1 MMRKHGTLPFFFS
14 ALALALLA
22 GLLFAPA
29 LLSHAQDFGVTVT
42 PNRDRINVRIAP
54 ALGHEVIGVLQ
65 MGQAVPATGRSGNG
79 RWYRINYFGE
89 EGWVERTVVNV
100 SGDPA
105 GLPLGDPPIAPFDLG
120 DGPRAGPSSH
130 FGSATIR
137 LPESGIRFRAGP
149 SEGYFV
155 IGNVPRYE
163 VLSVTGRSPNNTWLQ
178 VNFRGQLGWIGNL
191 GPRFIEWQGGSAE
204 SAPVWGVVA
213 DGPPVNVPET
223 GPSATRDALMT
234 AMLLHIDFSTP
245 RLDMIAGIW
254 NTIAMTG
261 RQSCAFD
268 LGHPQPYIPR
278 EGDLME
284 FPELA
289 PVIAALNQGLE
300 ETGRAIDLW
309 QEWCNLRLQNYP
321 GGADLVAPAQESV
334 ANARAGFAQA
344 AALIEALGL
353 LPTPT
358 PLPPDI
364 TPAAPIATVTPES
377 LAVLPDLMAFGLE
390 GNRVIFAPQFT
401 HPEAGCAWQGLGGQ
415 ILGLNAQPLIGLTV
429 RVQGVTDPSLVLE
442 TVSGSATVYGSSGWE
457 IKVADGVNSHVFQVT
472 LFQGAR
478 RVSDPKLVAFPNDC
492 NRNLGVMNF
501 QQLTPLQ

>member
-1 MMRKHGTLPFFFS
+1 MRKHGTLPYLLT
-14 ALALALLA
+14 ALACVVLA
-22 GLLFAPA
+22 GLILAPA
-29 LLSHAQDFGVTVT
+29 MMSHAQDFGVTIT
-42 PNRDRINVRIAP
+42 PNRDSINVRIAP
-54 ALGHEVIGVLQ
+54 ALGREVVGALQ
-65 MGQAVPATGRSGNG
+65 RGQVVPANGRSGNG
-79 RWYRINYFGE
+79 RWYRIDFFGE
-89 EGWVERTVVNV
+89 EGWVEQTVVVVN
-100 SGDPA
+100 GDPNA
-105 GLPLGDPPIAPFDLG
+105 LPLGDPPIAPFDLG
-120 DGPRAGPSSH
+120 DGPRAGPSGV

-149 SEGYFV
+149 SAGYFV
-155 IGNVPRYE
+155 INNVPRYE
-163 VLSVTGRSPNNTWLQ
+163 VLSVTGRNINGTWLQ
-178 VNFRGQLGWIGNL
+178 VNYRGTLGWIAHL
-191 GPRFIEWQGGSAE
+191 GPKFIEWQSGSVD
-204 SAPVWGVVA
+204 SVPVWGYVA

-234 AMLLHIDFSTP
+234 AMLLHIEFSTP

-261 RQSCAFD
+261 RQSCAFN

-284 FPELA
+284 FPQLA

-309 QEWCNLRLQNYP
+309 EEWCRLKLQNYP
-321 GGADLVAPAQESV
+321 GGGDLVAPAQESV
-334 ANARAGFAQA
+334 NNARNGFAQA
-344 AALIEALGL
+344 EVLIEALGL

-364 TPAAPIATVTPES
+364 TPAAPIATATPQS

-401 HPEAGCAWQGLGGQ
+401 QPEAGCSWQGLGGQ
-415 ILGLNAQPLIGLTV
+415 VLGLNGEPLVGLTV
-429 RVQGVTDPSLVLE
+429 RVEGVTDPSQVVE
-442 TVSGSATVYGSSGWE
+442 TISGSATTYGTAGWE
-457 IKVADGVNSHVFQVT
+457 IKLADGINSYVYQVT
-472 LFQGAR
+472 LFQSGR

-492 NRNLGVMNF
+492 NRNLGIMNF

>member
-1 MMRKHGTLPFFFS
+1 MRKHGILPYLLT
-14 ALALALLA
+14 ALMLALLA

-29 LLSHAQDFGVTVT
+29 LHSRAQDFGVSLT
-42 PNRDRINVRIAP
+42 PNRESINVRVAP
-54 ALGHEVIGVLQ
+54 ALGHEVIGALH
-65 MGQAVPATGRSGNG
+65 MGQTVSATGRSGNG
-79 RWYRINYFGE
+79 RWYRIDFFGE

-100 SGDPA
+100 SGDVSV
-105 GLPLGDPPIAPFDLG
+105 LPLGDPPIAPFDLG
-120 DGPRAGPSSH
+120 DGPRAGPGNY
-130 FGSATIR
+130 FGNATIR

-149 SEGYFV
+149 GDGYFV
-155 IGNVPRYE
+155 FGNVPRYE
-163 VLSVTGRSPNNTWLQ
+163 VLSVTGRNINGTWLQ
-178 VNFRGQLGWIGNL
+178 VNFRGTLGWIAHL
-191 GPRFIEWQGGSAE
+191 GPRFIEWQAGSVEAV
-204 SAPVWGVVA
+204 PLWGVVA
-213 DGPPVNVPET
+213 DGPPVNQPIT

-284 FPELA
+284 FPEIA

-309 QEWCNLRLQNYP
+309 QDWCRLRVQDYP
-321 GGADLVAPAQESV
+321 GAAALVGPAQESV
-334 ANARAGFAQA
+334 SNARAGFAQA
-344 AALIEALGL
+344 QAQIEALGL

-377 LAVLPDLMAFGLE
+377 LADLPDLMAFGLE

-415 ILGLNAQPLIGLTV
+415 ILGLNGQPLIGLTV

-442 TVSGSATVYGSSGWE
+442 TVSGSTPAYGSSGWE
-457 IKVADGVNSHVFQVT
+457 IKVTDGVNSHVYQVT
-472 LFQGAR
+472 LYQGSR

-492 NRNLGVMNF
+492 GRNLGIMNF